1 MPPTSNSEI
10 LENIETP
17 AIAISTASIPVNS
30 RDSDTPANKII
41 VTKAQLSRAL
51 KIWGMGDERF
61 IPSFVKSEVVKE
73 SEHEVIK
80 EVLHYG
86 KSIMADGSPNL
97 QRTSFRG
104 DNLIVTEYLA
114 GPWFMAIAGIEE
126 RDDGELCFQL
136 TTVRHKQHPD
146 YVSPAEVARKA
157 GADKPPPTTEQNAH
171 RVLGI
176 IRQLAESGEL

>member
-1 MPPTSNSEI
+1 MTKQAHK
-10 LENIETP
+10 NIVEQFETA
-17 AIAISTASIPVNS
+17 AIEARTASIQVNAMD
-30 RDSDTPANKII
+30 DSIMITRE
-41 VTKAQLSRAL
+41 QLSDAL
-51 KIWGMGDERF
+51 RTWGRGDTRF
-61 IPSFVKSEVVKE
+61 IPSFVESRIIEE
-73 SEHEVIK
+73 SETEIIK

-86 KSIMADGSPNL
+86 KSVMADGSTNL

-126 RDDGELCFQL
+126 RDHGELYFQL

-146 YVSPAEVARKA
+146 YIPPAEVARKA

-171 RVLGI
+171 RVLDV
-176 IRQLAESGEL
+176 IRSLVKNGEL